1 MVWPVSKPGQR
12 VISFDMEFDWVH
24 CCRMMNERFA
34 GSMRIHMDKLVRS
47 IFPFSARVEIHRA
60 MRMLHDIRSRKLIST
75 RKESAS
81 GFNSILSEASSPLR
95 RPGTITSEVLQG
107 GKEHNVALVARAIDG
122 LVLAPGEVFSY
133 HVLVGRPSRFRGFV
147 PGLELHDGKES
158 SGIGG
163 GSCQVS
169 NLLYWLGIRAG
180 LIVIERHRH
189 TYDLFADNRR
199 TVPFGC
205 GATVFYNYHDLRMQ
219 NPHKGPIRIGLRV
232 TKGILK
238 GEICAR
244 EDFGLRISIEEIMH
258 RFIKDRDG
266 VIWRENEIQR
276 TIRDAKGILLH
287 RQILA
292 HNHGRVMYDVPE
304 HLVENS

>member
-1 MVWPVSKPGQR
+1 MFTMRKWR
-12 VISFDMEFDWVH
+12 VYLDRKNSLTMARH
-24 CCRMMNERFA
+24 
-34 GSMRIHMDKLVRS
+34 LL
-47 IFPFSARVEIHRA
+47 PFMLRVELHRGRRFVQD
-60 MRMLHDIRSRKLIST
+60 MRFRRQTSRK
-75 RKESAS
+75 REPKV
-81 GFNSILSEASSPLR
+81 GFVHLMSEASSPLR
-95 RPGTITSEVLQG
+95 RPGTITSEALQR

-122 LVLAPGEVFSY
+122 LVLSPGELFSY
-133 HVLVGRPSRFRGFV
+133 HALVGRPSRIRGFI

-180 LIVIERHRH
+180 LIIVERHRH

-219 NPHKGPIRIGLRV
+219 NPHKGPIRIGLRI

-244 EDFGLRISIEEIMH
+244 EDFGLRISIEEVMH
-258 RFIKDRDG
+258 RFAKEPDG

-276 TIRDAKGILLH
+276 TIRDAKGRPLH

-292 HNHGRVMYDVPE
+292 HNRGRVMYDVPDE
-304 HLVENS
+304 LLENS